1 MREGWARVRR
11 DRGGRGRGAGGG
23 VIIVLRG
30 KEMGIARNEWIGLFR
45 FGFLVWSLG
54 RMEGWLWNLDGM
66 RGNSS
71 LFACC
76 MGE

>member
-1 MREGWARVRR
+1 
-11 DRGGRGRGAGGG
+11 
-23 VIIVLRG
+23 VLRG
-30 KEMGIARNEWIGLFR
+30 KEMGIARNEWIGVFR